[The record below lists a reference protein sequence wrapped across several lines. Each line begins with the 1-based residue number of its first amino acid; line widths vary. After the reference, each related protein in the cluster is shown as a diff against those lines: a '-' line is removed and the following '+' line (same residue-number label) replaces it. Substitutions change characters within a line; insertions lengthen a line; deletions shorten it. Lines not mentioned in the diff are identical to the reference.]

1 MSEAQALMT
10 ALHQELLRAQS
21 SLSEYELLQAL
32 RRAGSPLIPPRPVT
46 DNYELFRL
54 HFRVFNAL
62 YRLRDQLRAEQRAE
76 LVISALRIELRPY
89 LRARA
94 GLVVAD
100 PLRAYYLD
108 VTQLE
113 TTTPEDVA
121 NLLNHFWA
129 LVNGESELLEA
140 LRLLGLDRSA
150 DYGQIRRRYRQLA
163 SRHHPD
169 HGGSTGR
176 LQAINAAM
184 DTLRRHY
191 GHQPTADA
199 RFSPKSAC
207 AR

>member
-1 MSEAQALMT
+1 MNDAQDLMA
-10 ALHQELLRAQS
+10 ALHRELLQART

-32 RRAGSPLIPPRPVT
+32 RRAGSPLVPPSPVT

-62 YRLRDQLRAEQRAE
+62 YRLRDRLRAEERAE
-76 LVISALRIELRPY
+76 LLISALRIELRPY
-89 LRARA
+89 LRAKA
-94 GLVVAD
+94 GLTVAD

-108 VTQLE
+108 LTHLE
-113 TTTPEDVA
+113 MTTPEDVA

-129 LVNGESELLEA
+129 LVNGESELLDA

-169 HGGSTGR
+169 RGGSTGR

-199 RFSPKSAC
+199 REQARASA
-207 AR
+207 

>member
-1 MSEAQALMT
+1 MSETQALMT
-10 ALHQELLRAQS
+10 ALHQELLGAQA

-32 RRAGSPLIPPRPVT
+32 RRAGSPLVPPRPVT

-54 HFRVFNAL
+54 HFRIFNAL
-62 YRLRDQLRAEQRAE
+62 YQLRDQLRAEQRAE
-76 LVISALRIELRPY
+76 LIISALRIELRPY
-89 LRARA
+89 LRARP
-94 GLVVAD
+94 GLIVAD

-108 VTQLE
+108 LTQLE
-113 TTTPEDVA
+113 NTTPEDVA

-169 HGGSTGR
+169 RGGSTGR
-176 LQAINAAM
+176 LQTINAAM

-199 RFSPKSAC
+199 RVQAPASA
-207 AR
+207 

>member
-1 MSEAQALMT
+1 MNEALELKT
-10 ALHQELLRAQS
+10 ALHRELLRAGTC
-21 SLSEYELLQAL
+21 LSEYELLQAL
-32 RRAGSPLIPPRPVT
+32 RRSGSPLVPPRPVT
-46 DNYELFRL
+46 DNFELFQL

-62 YRLRDQLRAEQRAE
+62 YLLRDELRAEQRAE

-89 LRARA
+89 LSARP

-100 PLRAYYLD
+100 SLRAYYLD
-108 VTQLE
+108 LSQLD

-129 LVNGESELLEA
+129 LVNGESDLLEA

-199 RFSPKSAC
+199 RAQAPASA
-207 AR
+207 

>member
-1 MSEAQALMT
+1 
-10 ALHQELLRAQS
+10 
-21 SLSEYELLQAL
+21 
-32 RRAGSPLIPPRPVT
+32 VT

-62 YRLRDQLRAEQRAE
+62 YQLRDQLRAEQRAE
-76 LVISALRIELRPY
+76 LIISALRIELRPY
-89 LRARA
+89 LRARP
-94 GLVVAD
+94 GLIVAD

-108 VTQLE
+108 LTQLE

-169 HGGSTGR
+169 RGGSTGR
-176 LQAINAAM
+176 LQTINAAM

-199 RFSPKSAC
+199 RAQAPASA
-207 AR
+207 

>member
-1 MSEAQALMT
+1 MSETQALMT
-10 ALHQELLRAQS
+10 ALHQELLRAKS
-21 SLSEYELLQAL
+21 GLSEYELLQAL
-32 RRAGSPLIPPRPVT
+32 RRAGSPLVPPRPVT

-76 LVISALRIELRPY
+76 LIISALRIELRPY

-108 VTQLE
+108 LTQLE

-121 NLLNHFWA
+121 DLLNHFWA

-184 DTLRRHY
+184 DALRRHY

-207 AR
+207 TR

>member
-1 MSEAQALMT
+1 MSDVQALMA
-10 ALHQELLRAQS
+10 ALHEQLLKAQA

-46 DNYELFRL
+46 DNYQLFRL

-62 YRLRDQLRAEQRAE
+62 YQLRDQLRAEQRAE

-100 PLRAYYLD
+100 PLRTYYLD
-108 VTQLE
+108 LTQLE
-113 TTTPEDVA
+113 NTTPDDVTH
-121 NLLNHFWA
+121 LLNHFWA